1 MRIMRILTVIC
12 LSLFAM
18 SCFAGLPQYSS
29 SCQWIE
35 NHTPK
40 DKTPKQ
46 PWVFVGDDTVPT
58 NTYILHY
65 HDGILLRDVIDATR
79 YKSTNQ
85 VFVVILRSDS
95 YKTGPV
101 FFDYVKATEK
111 PKFRLREQDVVWLMS
126 EPNID

>member
-1 MRIMRILTVIC
+1 MT
-12 LSLFAM
+12 
-18 SCFAGLPQYSS
+18 
-29 SCQWIE
+29 
-35 NHTPK
+35 
-40 DKTPKQ
+40 
-46 PWVFVGDDTVPT
+46 T